1 MQGNDYLDQT
11 ETTPNTNSPLNDQVD
26 LLQSIG
32 FGRQTLWM
40 GVALLILGA
49 VGIALPPLLAVTTAD
64 VVALF
69 ALVGGGVWGWHAM
82 QHGGG
87 VMNWLK
93 PALLI
98 VTGVLIAINP
108 FEGVAALALL
118 LAIYLLMDAFG
129 SFALAHALRPGR
141 SWIWMVV
148 NGVMD
153 LLLAL
158 FFILTWPGSSMWL
171 VGLFVGISLVFDGT
185 ALIAIGWALRK
196 TPKPAP
202 AAETAEKGR

>member
-1 MQGNDYLDQT
+1 MQGNDDRDQT
-11 ETTPNTNSPLNDQVD
+11 DTTSNPSPFMGDQTD

-40 GVALLILGA
+40 GLLLLVIGAL
-49 VGIALPPLLAVTTAD
+49 GIALPPLLAVTTAD
-64 VVALF
+64 VVGLIL
-69 ALVGGGVWGWHAM
+69 LVGGGVWGWHSM
-82 QHGGG
+82 RHGGG

-93 PALLI
+93 PALL
-98 VTGVLIAINP
+98 VATGFLMAINP
-108 FEGVAALALL
+108 FDGVAALALL
-118 LAIYLLMDAFG
+118 LSVYLLMDAFG
-129 SFALAHALRPGR
+129 SFALAQALRPERG
-141 SWIWMVV
+141 WIWMVI

-158 FFILTWPGSSMWL
+158 LFILTWPGASMWL

-196 TPKPAP
+196 
-202 AAETAEKGR
+202 AAR